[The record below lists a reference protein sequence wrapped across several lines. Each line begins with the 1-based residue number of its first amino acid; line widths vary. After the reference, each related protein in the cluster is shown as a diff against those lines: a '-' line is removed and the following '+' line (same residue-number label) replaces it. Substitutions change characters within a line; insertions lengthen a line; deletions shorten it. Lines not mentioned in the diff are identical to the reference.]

1 MAMAAE
7 FPKQQPG
14 VIYLTE
20 GGSETEIMYKYGFDL
35 PEFAMFPLLDEPRA
49 VAELRGMYARYLDT
63 AARHG
68 FSALMG
74 GLDYRASPD
83 WGSQLGYSQQALA
96 EMQLRSIDFLR
107 DVAEPYE
114 GQLPSVLYVGIVG
127 PRGDA
132 YEIGGATITADE
144 AEEYHG
150 EQLATLAR
158 AEVDLVQTLTFN
170 SVPEAVGVA
179 RAAARCG
186 LPVSISFTLDSTSRL
201 HSGPTLKEAIET
213 VDALAGEHRPA
224 FYGIN
229 CSHPLEFMPALEPG
243 DWFERV
249 RCLRPNAA
257 AMDKIALCTLGH
269 LETGDPV
276 GLGGLMGGLAQRY
289 PHLDIWGGCCGTW
302 ETHLDEIARNV
313 NEAHGRGGS
322 ERTGV

>member
-1 MAMAAE
+1 MAVS

-14 VIYLTE
+14 VLYLTE
-20 GGSETEIMYKYGFDL
+20 GGQETEIMYKYGFDL
-35 PEFAMFPLLDEPRA
+35 PGFAMYPLLDQPRA
-49 VAELRGMYARYLDT
+49 MAELRGMYNRYLDT

-68 FSALMG
+68 FSVLMG

-83 WGSQLGYSQQALA
+83 WATQLGYSRESLA
-96 EMQLRSIDFLR
+96 EMQRRSIDFLR
-107 DVAEPYE
+107 DVAKPYE
-114 GQLPSVLYVGIVG
+114 GQVPSILYVGIVG

-132 YEIGGATITADE
+132 YELGGAAITAEE
-144 AEEYHG
+144 AEEYHS
-150 EQLATLAR
+150 EQLATLAS
-158 AEVDLVQTLTFN
+158 AEVDLVEAMTFN

-201 HSGPTLKEAIET
+201 HSGPSLKVAIET
-213 VDALAGEHRPA
+213 VDAVAGDLRPA

-249 RCLRPNAA
+249 RSLRPNAA
-257 AMDKIALCTLGH
+257 MMDKISLCRLGH
-269 LETGDPV
+269 LETGDPA
-276 GLGGLMGGLAQRY
+276 GLGELMGGLAQRY

-302 ETHLDEIARNV
+302 ETHLEEIARNV
-313 NEAHGRGGS
+313 SEARAPAGG
-322 ERTGV
+322 